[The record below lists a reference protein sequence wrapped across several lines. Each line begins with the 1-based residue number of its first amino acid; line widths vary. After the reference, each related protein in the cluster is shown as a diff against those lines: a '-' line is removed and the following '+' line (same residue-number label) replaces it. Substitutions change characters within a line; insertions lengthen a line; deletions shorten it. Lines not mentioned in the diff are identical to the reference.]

1 LINLYGRIT
10 SGNSYKVRLLLALLS
25 IPYRAIDIRLGTAG
39 RNEVD
44 HTYLALNPRGQVPTL
59 VDGDT
64 VLWGSTGILVYLA
77 SRYDPSATWLPHDPP
92 ALGQTMQWMELA
104 QNEINTGLFRAR
116 AIARFGYKGDAD
128 AARREGEVALDVLER
143 RLETGGS
150 WLAGGDAPTIADVAC
165 FPYVALAPEGGF
177 TLEAHPFISLW
188 INRVKKLP
196 GFVPVPE

>member
-1 LINLYGRIT
+1 LIDLYGRVT

-25 IPYRAIDIRLGTAG
+25 IPYRGIEIRLGTAG

-77 SRYDPSATWLPHDPP
+77 SRYDPAATWLPRDPP
-92 ALGQTMQWMELA
+92 ALGRTMQWLELA
-104 QNEINTGLFRAR
+104 QNGINIGLFRAR
-116 AIARFGYKGDAD
+116 AIGRFGYKGDAD
-128 AARREGEVALDVLER
+128 AAQREGQVALNVLER
-143 RLETGGS
+143 RRETDDA
-150 WLAGGDAPTIADVAC
+150 WLAGDDAPTIADVAC

-188 INRVKKLP
+188 INRVKELP
-196 GFVPVPE
+196 GFVPTPE